1 MYFFALLPLQEG
13 EVADGMYF
21 LALFWNVIA
30 CILSALHLQLT
41 VSSAVFQH
49 VFLFMDGCFPGEFVS
64 TCFRHKLCG
73 SCHLCELKIQT
84 QL

>member
-1 MYFFALLPLQEG
+1 MG
-13 EVADGMYF
+13 WCI
-21 LALFWNVIA
+21 LALFLKVIA

-49 VFLFMDGCFPGEFVS
+49 VFILMDGCFPGKFVT

-73 SCHLCELKIQT
+73 SCHLCELKLQN